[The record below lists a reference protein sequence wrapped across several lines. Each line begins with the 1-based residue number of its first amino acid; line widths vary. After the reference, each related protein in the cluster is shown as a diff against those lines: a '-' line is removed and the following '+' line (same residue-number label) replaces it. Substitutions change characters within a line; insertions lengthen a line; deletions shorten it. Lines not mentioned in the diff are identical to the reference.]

1 MPGISPNMPPHLK
14 LVSYNL
20 EALGRDLGKSPEAE
34 KAREEKLQN
43 LGKTIGDLNGD
54 IVMLQE
60 ISSQEDL
67 NSFTQNNLPKGLYQY
82 QQFFQT
88 NDSQNRQLGILSKYP
103 ITDAKSHTDAQF
115 PVEGRP
121 EPGKFL
127 RDAPMA
133 EINVGG
139 YPIAFYDVHLKAD
152 PYFRREDAKS
162 ADKLA
167 KADNMRTAEAQ
178 EIRKIIQEETKSMPS
193 KLYVLAGDCN
203 TTPDTRAIST
213 FRQEG
218 PGQLVDPM
226 AGTKEISHEGA
237 GKKFDYIFVSPE
249 MSKAVV
255 PDSAKIVHSPGSD
268 HFPITL
274 TIDMD
279 KI

>member
-1 MPGISPNMPPHLK
+1 MPGISPNLPSHLK

-20 EALGRDLGKSPEAE
+20 EALGRDLGKSPDAE

-43 LGKTIGDLNGD
+43 LGQTLGDLNGD
-54 IVMLQE
+54 VVLLQE
-60 ISSQEDL
+60 VSSQQDL
-67 NSFTQNNLPKGLYQY
+67 NSFTENNLPKGLYQY

-88 NDSQNRQLGILSKYP
+88 NDGQNRQLAVLSKYP
-103 ITDAKSHTDAQF
+103 ITNAVSHKDAQF
-115 PVEGRP
+115 PVEGKDAP
-121 EPGKFL
+121 EKFS

-133 EINVGG
+133 EINIGG

-152 PYFRREDAKS
+152 PYFQRADAKS

-167 KADNMRTAEAQ
+167 KADNKRTAEAQ
-178 EIRKIIQEETKSMPS
+178 EIRNIIQEETKSMPS

-203 TTPDTRAIST
+203 TNPDTRAIST
-213 FRQEG
+213 LTQDG

-226 AGTKEISHEGA
+226 AGTKEVSHA
-237 GKKFDYIFVSPE
+237 AANKKFDYIFVSPE
-249 MSKAVV
+249 LSKAVE
-255 PDSAKIVHSPGSD
+255 PGSAQIVHAPGSD

>member
-1 MPGISPNMPPHLK
+1 MPGISPNMPSHLK

-54 IVMLQE
+54 VVLLQE
-60 ISSQEDL
+60 VSSQEDL
-67 NSFTQNNLPKGLYQY
+67 NSFTQNNIPKGLYQF

-103 ITDAKSHTDAQF
+103 ITDTVSHRDAQF
-115 PVEGRP
+115 PVEGR
-121 EPGKFL
+121 EDPGKFL

-203 TTPDTRAIST
+203 TNPDTRAIKT
-213 FRQEG
+213 FTQEG

-226 AGTKEISHEGA
+226 AATKEVSHEA
-237 GKKFDYIFVSPE
+237 ANKKFDYIFVSPE
-249 MSKAVV
+249 LSKAVV
-255 PDSAKIVHSPGSD
+255 PDSAKIVRSPGSD